1 MKRKILLQPVLGG
14 VEITFRSE
22 HREYTTF
29 VWRNE
34 LRELL
39 RLIEEMVTFY
49 KL

>member
-14 VEITFRSE
+14 VEITFRTE
-22 HREYTTF
+22 HRENITF
-29 VWRNE
+29 VWRDE

-39 RLIEEMVTFY
+39 RLLEEMVNLH